1 MVLTARRAENK
12 TDSPTDALNAAQVR
26 TSRLAA
32 AILQRRLANMR
43 FGMCFRPY
51 ALGLMNF
58 LASLSLKISI
68 FKLKQLTHLRQKV
81 FFRST
86 IVFKGHCTGPEMS
99 SHGRGRPHDEDDLA
113 VVSAHRPH
121 EMGQRAMHHEG
132 QAGEQPWCESVRTG
146 ARGVKR
152 LGQWDAFGSM
162 DSISGKGAAGRRDA
176 NYFLS
181 RWPATD
187 AGLRQ
192 LHAPCPARG
201 TQRGHL
207 SGCLRMLFVIL
218 LVRHADGWI
227 SLSDKGY
234 TVKHSLV
241 AQAGVK
247 VLGEVGVNGF
257 IISKPVAKLQCN
269 PSRRGAIR
277 WNEEQ
282 FEGCDGATNW
292 RPLTFCSRS
301 CDINT
306 DSVPCGLMVRNR
318 CDKSCNQEG
327 TGLNMRQCILN
338 VASTPCQ
345 HVVR

>member
-32 AILQRRLANMR
+32 AILQQRLANMR
-43 FGMCFRPY
+43 FCIC
-51 ALGLMNF
+51 LGLSEEAFRIARFAPKSFFSVNNRF
-58 LASLSLKISI
+58 QGSL
-68 FKLKQLTHLRQKV
+68 HPD
-81 FFRST
+81 
-86 IVFKGHCTGPEMS
+86 GAEMS
-99 SHGRGRPHDEDDLA
+99 RHGRGRPQDGFDEDDLA

-132 QAGEQPWCESVRTG
+132 LAREQPWCESVRTG

-162 DSISGKGAAGRRDA
+162 DSILGKGAAGRRDV
-176 NYFLS
+176 NSFLS

-187 AGLRQ
+187 AGPRQ
-192 LHAPCPARG
+192 LHARCPARG
-201 TQRGHL
+201 TQRGHF
-207 SGCLRMLFVIL
+207 SGCLRILFVIL

-247 VLGEVGVNGF
+247 VQGEVGVNGF

-277 WNEEQ
+277 WNDEQ
-282 FEGCDGATNW
+282 FEGCDGETDW